1 MRDNSGKGDSRG
13 NVMDPTIKEHQANKG
28 RSGQA
33 PLDGENRAGH
43 KRTPSPVGRGGG
55 AR

>member
-13 NVMDPTIKEHQANKG
+13 SVMDPTIKEHQAAKG

-33 PLDGENRAGH
+33 PLEGDKKSGH
-43 KRTPSPVGRGGG
+43 KRTPSPDGRGGG
-55 AR
+55 GR